1 MSPGTLALPTADSK
15 QDGGASAPQA
25 TLGGPGSALRERP
38 PLLPAAGTQPR
49 PEEPAP
55 WRAGAPP
62 TQARKPR
69 PHLGGAPQL
78 GLEAGGLPK
87 RTKGP
92 GNSRAA
98 QAPEDGSPGG
108 HPGVGK
114 LPWRRRWAGCQGEA
128 AGWAGTCRLR
138 TAQNKAK
145 APKPPGALQPV
156 GTWSSQDSGRK
167 EAPSPHGLRG
177 GRGRP
182 KPGGEVLA
190 CAFH

>member
-1 MSPGTLALPTADSK
+1 MVV
-15 QDGGASAPQA
+15 
-25 TLGGPGSALRERP
+25 
-38 PLLPAAGTQPR
+38 PLL
-49 PEEPAP
+49 
-55 WRAGAPP
+55 
-62 TQARKPR
+62 PR
-69 PHLGGAPQL
+69 PHLEAPALRSANALPCCQQQAPSPDPKNLPPGGPAPRPRRPGSRALTWGGAPQL
-78 GLEAGGLPK
+78 GLGAGGLPK

-92 GNSRAA
+92 GNLRAA

-167 EAPSPHGLRG
+167 EAHSPHELRG